1 MKEERVVEIFDLLE
15 GIKEK
20 AVSEV
25 KYLFDIV
32 ETVEKVKEKWLP
44 RLPYHLNII
53 DELHINENGHSRI
66 LTKLLQYKSESGKY
80 EFLESL
86 LAYIVANRDCI
97 DFGNIKIEKPQI
109 TQEKCRIDM
118 WVRDK
123 DYAIIFENKVYNARD
138 REHQLSKYINRT
150 KQCNYRE
157 EQIFVVYLSS
167 WGQEPEEQSW
177 NKYKDAFTSR
187 YVNLSFR
194 DDIVNWLKEYVIPN
208 IRDKDF
214 YLNSAVLQ
222 YIDYLE
228 GIYHKRTIHKEMNM
242 EIRKIIEE
250 RLKLDKCLDNSEK
263 VRFLQ
268 SKIEDIDEI
277 RQQIEELQN
286 EYRNKIFASWRE
298 EVANRFPQYRHTS
311 PEDETHVGVIME
323 IEGIEVWAYIYE
335 EYNQLYCQ
343 VEVAGDL
350 PKRKRNI
357 KKSWVYRGVKDL
369 LPQEQADA
377 IWEYFDYN
385 DFEGAF
391 NCFLQVV
398 EKCKQEI
405 ERENRA
411 DVESESES
419 VE

>member
-1 MKEERVVEIFDLLE
+1 MEIFDLLE
-15 GIKEK
+15 GMKEK
-20 AVSEV
+20 AVLEI

-32 ETVEKVKEKWLP
+32 EIVEKVKEKWLP

-369 LPQEQADA
+369 LPQEQSDA

-385 DFEGAF
+385 DFEGVF

-398 EKCKQEI
+398 ERCQQEI